1 MLTDMNV
8 SKDTQNNFS
17 QWMRNNEINL
27 GMDCSVTVLTTGFWP
42 TYKVDE
48 VALPNEL
55 VKCVD
60 KFTQFYESRTSH
72 RKLKWIH
79 TLGTCVVVGRFDAKP
94 IDLVI
99 STYQACILMLFN
111 QQQEYT
117 AADVA
122 SATKLPMEELK
133 KYLQTLALSKYV
145 GLSCLGS
152 RAFCGACGLRQSVL
166 SSWERRH
173 RACTTFAGS
182 LAKIVSNVC
191 RYQVLTKTPK
201 SKETADTDVFA
212 FNNKFTDRQ
221 RKIKMSLLVTKVRRQ
236 TPSYILCVHVKW
248 T

>member
-1 MLTDMNV
+1 
-8 SKDTQNNFS
+8 
-17 QWMRNNEINL
+17 
-27 GMDCSVTVLTTGFWP
+27 MDCGVTVLTTGFWP

-117 AADVA
+117 TADVA

-133 KYLQTLALSKYV
+133 KYLQTLALSKCV
-145 GLSCLGS
+145 CLSCLCRVG
-152 RAFCGACGLRQSVL
+152 RVPLCVAR
-166 SSWERRH
+166 
-173 RACTTFAGS
+173 FANS
-182 LAKIVSNVC
+182 LANCLQTHSQNYFERGQIPSAD
-191 RYQVLTKTPK
+191 QD
-201 SKETADTDVFA
+201 SKEQGD
-212 FNNKFTDRQ
+212 
-221 RKIKMSLLVTKVRRQ
+221 S
-236 TPSYILCVHVKW
+236 
-248 T
+248 

>member
-1 MLTDMNV
+1 
-8 SKDTQNNFS
+8 
-17 QWMRNNEINL
+17 
-27 GMDCSVTVLTTGFWP
+27 MDCGVTVLTTGFWP

-117 AADVA
+117 TADVA

-133 KYLQTLALSKYV
+133 KYLQTLALSKCV
-145 GLSCLGS
+145 CLSCLCRSGQSSVVLGS
-152 RAFCGACGLRQSVL
+152 VCQLACKI
-166 SSWERRH
+166 
-173 RACTTFAGS
+173 FAVS
-182 LAKIVSNVC
+182 LAKLFRTC
-191 RYQVLTKTPK
+191 
-201 SKETADTDVFA
+201 ADT
-212 FNNKFTDRQ
+212 K
-221 RKIKMSLLVTKVRRQ
+221 
-236 TPSYILCVHVKW
+236 C
-248 T
+248 